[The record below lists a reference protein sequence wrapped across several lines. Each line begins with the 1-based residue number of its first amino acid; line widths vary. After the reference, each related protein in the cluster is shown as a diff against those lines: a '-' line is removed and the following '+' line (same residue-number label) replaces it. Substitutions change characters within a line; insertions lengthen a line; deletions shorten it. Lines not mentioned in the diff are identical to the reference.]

1 MRSVSPYYARSSGN
15 TFYFR
20 SQIPSDL
27 RDHFG
32 GRKQFKISLKCS
44 LSSRSEKI
52 IKSLNSTLSKLYD
65 QIRQGMKE
73 LTLDDIKEI
82 LRIEIRKQILHAHHV
97 NLGTNKFSET
107 RKQMSLDSVN
117 QREMFFMDTLKND
130 MRTHQQE
137 LDVKLEA
144 IFNSLDIEFKSD
156 SVPYKSLRSY
166 FTELYILRFQW
177 MKELIELTGKSDD
190 DFRRDAQTK
199 LGLELFPE
207 LSDHSSLNQIDIK
220 TTAIPEPIK
229 TSISPLKNNT
239 SDQSLTL
246 SSATYFDRKKIG
258 GIAQKSIES
267 DKSIIREFIEIVG
280 DMDFSMLTKKQV
292 SHYID
297 VQTKLPPNRTK
308 SPKYRSLSIQEI
320 VLLDLPNK
328 ETQNPL
334 NINKKLTKLTS
345 FGNWGVRQGLL
356 QSNPFRDMK
365 LSIKK
370 GRTERKPFTLPELKK
385 ILKPETYLDNT
396 VHFKH
401 PIHNYGGAKLGNAY
415 YWVFILGIFSGLRTN
430 EMAQMRLED
439 IKKESNIW
447 FLHVEDS
454 EQTNVKTANA
464 IRKVPVHPQLM
475 ELGFIDHVTSLR
487 KQKKDRL
494 FWELTKTRDG
504 YAKQLSRHFNEKY
517 LRAVGVWERNVK
529 VLYCTRHTFVNALYQ
544 NKVDENV
551 IKALVGH
558 EKEFIMK
565 HYGGEPFSPDRL
577 LQEISKV
584 NYKGIKWDRLKI

>member
-20 SQIPSDL
+20 SKNPSDL
-27 RDHFG
+27 REHFG

-44 LSSRSEKI
+44 LNSRSEKI
-52 IKSLNSTLSKLYD
+52 IKSLNKTLSKLYE

-73 LTLDDIKEI
+73 LTLKDIKEI

-190 DFRRDAQTK
+190 DFRKDAQTK

-207 LSDHSSLNQIDIK
+207 LSDHSSLNQSDIK

-229 TSISPLKNNT
+229 TSISPLKNNA

-246 SSATYFDRKKIG
+246 SSATYFDIKKIE

-267 DKSIIREFIEIVG
+267 DKSIVREFIEIVG
-280 DMDFSMLTKKQV
+280 DIDFSMLTKKQV
-292 SHYID
+292 SYYID

-308 SPKYRSLSIQEI
+308 SPKYRSLSIQQI
-320 VLLDLPNK
+320 VLLDLPDK
-328 ETQNPL
+328 ETQHPL
-334 NINKKLTKLTS
+334 NINKN
-345 FGNWGVRQGLL
+345 F
-356 QSNPFRDMK
+356 
-365 LSIKK
+365 
-370 GRTERKPFTLPELKK
+370 
-385 ILKPETYLDNT
+385 
-396 VHFKH
+396 
-401 PIHNYGGAKLGNAY
+401 
-415 YWVFILGIFSGLRTN
+415 FS
-430 EMAQMRLED
+430 
-439 IKKESNIW
+439 
-447 FLHVEDS
+447 
-454 EQTNVKTANA
+454 
-464 IRKVPVHPQLM
+464 
-475 ELGFIDHVTSLR
+475 
-487 KQKKDRL
+487 
-494 FWELTKTRDG
+494 
-504 YAKQLSRHFNEKY
+504 
-517 LRAVGVWERNVK
+517 
-529 VLYCTRHTFVNALYQ
+529 
-544 NKVDENV
+544 
-551 IKALVGH
+551 
-558 EKEFIMK
+558 
-565 HYGGEPFSPDRL
+565 
-577 LQEISKV
+577 
-584 NYKGIKWDRLKI
+584 